1 MARISRAIAAAAIFI
16 ATPSVEARQAR
27 NAFAAGGAAAGIVVS
42 RPTQQHAGA
51 ESTLRELEQRL
62 AASWVKGDRAFIESL
77 LADDWTVTDQT
88 GRVLTKRQ
96 VLDETFASNDR
107 RIESMT
113 VDDVQVRL
121 LDGVAVVTGR
131 TRATGSYRGQT
142 ATATL
147 RFTDVFHL
155 RDGRWQIV
163 ASHGTNISQ

>member
-1 MARISRAIAAAAIFI
+1 MNCRLATVAVVMACVAGAGAQQSR
-16 ATPSVEARQAR
+16 S
-27 NAFAAGGAAAGIVVS
+27 
-42 RPTQQHAGA
+42 A

-62 AASWVKGDRAFIESL
+62 AAAWVKGDRAFIESL

-88 GRVLTKRQ
+88 GRVLKKRQ

-107 RIESMT
+107 RIASMA
-113 VDDVQVRL
+113 VDEVQVRL
-121 LDGVAVVTGR
+121 LDGAAVVTGR

-147 RFTDVFHL
+147 RFTDVFHF

-163 ASHGTNISQ
+163 ASHGTNVSQ